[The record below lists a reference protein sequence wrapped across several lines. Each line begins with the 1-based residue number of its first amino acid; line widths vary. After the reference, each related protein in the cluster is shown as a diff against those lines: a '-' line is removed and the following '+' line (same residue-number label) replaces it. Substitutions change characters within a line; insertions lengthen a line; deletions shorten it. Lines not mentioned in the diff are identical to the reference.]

1 MKKKNDLG
9 IPDSTI
15 NMLAR
20 EILTFTRNY
29 LSTEEGRREF
39 EEWKRRRAAT
49 FTTARLTERHFSSI
63 VRGSHKKRT
72 AYAVPFCVIY
82 ERKGYASYYFYCL
95 YHIKSH
101 RKNQRYHRSI
111 NYI

>member
-15 NMLAR
+15 DMLAR

-39 EEWKRRRAAT
+39 EEWKRRR
-49 FTTARLTERHFSSI
+49 TAEGVKEDRI
-63 VRGSHKKRT
+63 
-72 AYAVPFCVIY
+72 
-82 ERKGYASYYFYCL
+82 
-95 YHIKSH
+95 
-101 RKNQRYHRSI
+101 
-111 NYI
+111 